1 MTTEI
6 TTEFAEFAEYIPMV
20 ADGAH
25 VLDERRPD
33 WFRTIDAGVLDI
45 SHSERCVAAQLSG
58 CADFLAGC
66 SDLELSDTERIEGG
80 FDLWTTMYTPDEAT
94 RRYAC
99 LTRLWLHEIHRRL
112 TAAA

>member
-20 ADGAH
+20 ADGAR

-33 WFRTIDAGVLDI
+33 WFRTIDTGVLDI
-45 SHSERCVAAQLSG
+45 FHSERCVTAQLSG

-66 SDLELSDTERIEGG
+66 SDLELDVLERFEWG
-80 FDLWTTMYTPDEAT
+80 FDVRTNLHTPEENT

-112 TAAA
+112 TA